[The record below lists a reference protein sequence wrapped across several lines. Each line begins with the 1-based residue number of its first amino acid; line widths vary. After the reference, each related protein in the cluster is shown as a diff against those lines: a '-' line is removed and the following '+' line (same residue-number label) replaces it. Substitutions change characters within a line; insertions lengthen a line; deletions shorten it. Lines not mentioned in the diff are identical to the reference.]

1 MMKVWS
7 VIGLLFT
14 AVVLASIPVSPQM
27 TQQRGIELRVDEA
40 QAITYRRA
48 RVTAR
53 RVGRRTYRRVR
64 RVY

>member
-7 VIGLLFT
+7 VIGTVHSGGARVDPCF
-14 AVVLASIPVSPQM
+14 AADDAAG
-27 TQQRGIELRVDEA
+27 GIELRVDEA